1 MQRFILTLLLSLIS
15 ISSFG
20 QVYYAKD
27 FGITPNTKVNQS
39 IKINNA
45 IREITAKSKKA
56 TLVFEPGRYDF
67 FVLRQL
73 QRRHF
78 ISNHDQDN
86 PKNMGV
92 VIESVD
98 GLTLQGNGAEFMFHE
113 RMLPISIVNSNN
125 ITISGISIDFEKP
138 HIAQAKVIKND
149 TVKHEI
155 TYRVAPW
162 VSFELQNGEFINK
175 GEEWENK
182 IGDLIAFEKKTKRL
196 VYNTSDVHYGKRESE
211 IIDDSTIV
219 AKWDNKQLI
228 PGTILAMRSWHRPNP
243 GIFIS
248 HSKNT
253 KIINSTVHYA
263 EGMGLLAQMSE
274 NILLDGFNVALRG
287 DSDPRYFTTQ
297 ADATHFSGCK
307 GKIISRNGLYEGM
320 MDDAINIHGT
330 YLKIIKKLDSK
341 TVVACYMHPQT
352 WGFDWGYEGDK
363 VQFVASKTM
372 EIIGAQNKV
381 ATIKPSDQDS
391 VKGAKEFVITFKNE
405 LSDQI
410 NAETSIGIE
419 NLTWTPEVLFENNLI
434 RNNRARGT
442 LFSTPRK
449 TIIQNNTF
457 DHTSGTAILLC
468 GDCNGWFETGACK
481 DVTIRNN
488 VFINALTN
496 MFQFTNAIISIYPE
510 IPDLNGQTTFFHS
523 GIKIYDNKFITFD
536 KPILYAK
543 SVDGLVF
550 RNNIIETNNDYP
562 AFHSIKSTF
571 LFEKTKNI
579 KIKDNSFD
587 FNFDPKT
594 EIIFK

>member
-1 MQRFILTLLLSLIS
+1 MQRLIYTLLLSLITF
-15 ISSFG
+15 SSFG
-20 QVYYAKD
+20 QVYYAKN
-27 FGITPNTKVNQS
+27 FGIKPDTKENQTV
-39 IKINNA
+39 KINEV
-45 IREITAKSKKA
+45 IRKITSKSKKV
-56 TLVFEPGRYDF
+56 TLIFEAGKYDF
-67 FVLRQL
+67 HEAKSM
-73 QRRHF
+73 QRRYY

-86 PKNMGV
+86 PKNLGIA
-92 VIESVD
+92 IENIE
-98 GLTLQGNGAEFMFHE
+98 GLTLDGNGAQFVFHG
-113 RMLPISIVNSNN
+113 RMLPISIVNSSN

-138 HIAQAKVIKND
+138 HIAQAKVIQND
-149 TVKHEI
+149 TVNSKI

-162 VSFELQNGEFINK
+162 VSFEIRNGEFINK
-175 GEEWENK
+175 GEDWENK
-182 IGDLIAFEKKTKRL
+182 IGSLIAFDEKTKRL
-196 VYNTSDVHYGKRESE
+196 VYNTSDVDYGVKESE

-219 AKWDNKQLI
+219 VKWDNKQLV
-228 PGTILAMRSWHRPNP
+228 PGTVLAMRSWYRPTP

-248 HSKNT
+248 QSKNT
-253 KIINSTVHYA
+253 KVINTTVHYA

-274 NILLDGFNVALRG
+274 NILLDGFKVALKG
-287 DSDPRYFTTQ
+287 ENDPRYFTTQ

-330 YLKIIKKLDSK
+330 YLKIIKKIDHK
-341 TVVACYMHPQT
+341 TVIARYIHDQA
-352 WGFDWGYEGDK
+352 WGFDWGYNGDK

-372 EIIGAQNKV
+372 EIMGKKNTV
-381 ATIKPSDQDS
+381 ETIKPNDQDS
-391 VKGAKEFVITFKNE
+391 VKGAKEFLITFKKE
-405 LSDQI
+405 LGDQV
-410 NAETSIGIE
+410 NADVSIGIE
-419 NLTWTPEVLFENNLI
+419 NLTWTPEVLFENNTI

-442 LFSTPRK
+442 LFSTPKK
-449 TIIQNNTF
+449 TIIQNNVF

-496 MFQFTNAIISIYPE
+496 MFQFTNAVISIYPE
-510 IPDLNGQTTFFHS
+510 IPDLNGQKKFFHS
-523 GIKIYDNKFITFD
+523 GIKIYKNKFITFD

-550 RNNIIETNNDYP
+550 SGNVIETNNDYP
-562 AFHSIKSTF
+562 AFHPIKSTF

-579 KIKDNSFD
+579 NIKDNSFD
-587 FNFDPKT
+587 FEFDPKT